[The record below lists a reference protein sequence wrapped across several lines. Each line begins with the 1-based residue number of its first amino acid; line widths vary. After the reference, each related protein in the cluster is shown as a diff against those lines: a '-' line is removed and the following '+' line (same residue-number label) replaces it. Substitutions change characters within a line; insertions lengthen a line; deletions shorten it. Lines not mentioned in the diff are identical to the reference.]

1 MRAWLAIAALA
12 APACA
17 GGDDG
22 GCPLRWQVR
31 RDETLV
37 TSAEVSAGSL
47 LLSSQTRG
55 TGNSLMLVRDGLSGD
70 FEIDVDYGDP
80 ALVGWLGYFWVYVR
94 DPISDELRFAAITAS
109 EAVLPVLQVGNTTEN
124 LDAIDLAQT
133 PATGRMHLRRQGE
146 MVELEAAV
154 GAEGAR
160 ATTTF
165 ASPDLELRMA
175 IGARLDPM
183 TDTPITVRIDDV
195 HVTSAGA
202 DLGDSFDLDCLGDP
216 EPL

>member
-1 MRAWLAIAALA
+1 MRVWLAIAALA

-22 GCPLRWQVR
+22 GCPQRWQVR
-31 RDETLV
+31 RDETLI
-37 TSAEVSAGSL
+37 TSAEVSGGSL
-47 LLSSQTRG
+47 LITSQTRG

-94 DPISDELRFAAITAS
+94 DPISEEVRSAAIIAD
-109 EAVLPVLQVGNTTEN
+109 EALLPQLQVSNTTEN
-124 LDAIDLAQT
+124 LDAITLAQT

-146 MVELEAAV
+146 MLELEAAA

-165 ASPDLELRMA
+165 ASPDLQLRIA

-183 TDTPITVRIDDV
+183 TDTPITVRIDDAYIV
-195 HVTSAGA
+195 STAG
-202 DLGDSFDLDCLGDP
+202 DVSDSFDLDCLGEP